1 VLLLKQHLF
10 IYELSTLFFMTRFRR
25 NR

>member
-10 IYELSTLFFMTRFRR
+10 IYELSTLFFMTWFRR